1 MGQLARFGVM
11 AHAACSAEEALR
23 LLRVAAGTGDGYEL
37 ALLDY
42 QMPNCDGEELG
53 QIICSDT
60 ALQSTRL
67 VLLTSSGQRNDAYRF
82 AELGFAGYLLKPVTQ
97 RDLMQCLMLAFAAP
111 AESWHLHT
119 QTIVTN
125 STLQCRRGRDG
136 YRILL
141 AEDNAVNQKVACRI
155 MQKLGFR
162 VDVVA
167 DGRAAVEAWKTGRYD
182 LILMDCQMP
191 ELDGYE
197 ATRAIRAL
205 ESGNRHIP
213 IVALTAHAMK
223 GSDEVCKSAGMD
235 EHLTKPIERDRLEA
249 CLDRFLCAEPIA
261 GSESG
266 VIAANA
272 HPVPVDWPAL
282 LKSVDGDEKFAQE
295 LGILFVENG
304 RHSMEGIASAIEL
317 QDYARLGE
325 HAHGIKGAGASLQAS
340 AASAAAGRLED
351 AARRLHISQ
360 IPRLEAELRA
370 EMARA
375 SDYLNARAA

>member
-235 EHLTKPIERDRLEA
+235 EHLTKPIERERLEA
-249 CLDRFLCAEPIA
+249 CLDRFLCADSIA
-261 GSESG
+261 GSE
-266 VIAANA
+266 
-272 HPVPVDWPAL
+272 
-282 LKSVDGDEKFAQE
+282 
-295 LGILFVENG
+295 LGIL
-304 RHSMEGIASAIEL
+304 
-317 QDYARLGE
+317 
-325 HAHGIKGAGASLQAS
+325 
-340 AASAAAGRLED
+340 
-351 AARRLHISQ
+351 
-360 IPRLEAELRA
+360 
-370 EMARA
+370 
-375 SDYLNARAA
+375 